1 MVQTKI
7 TLIAIL
13 TITFFLGIPCE
24 EFGVSSTSP
33 WWTHFTY
40 HFFHGN
46 LIHLLSNVYAIWF
59 CVDKK
64 RFTIKTL
71 LSAYLLSVVASFIV
85 RSSIPIVGL
94 SGMIFVILGINLSS
108 VPTKINITYML
119 AILIIGYIIP
129 NISGST
135 HLICFLVGL
144 ITSAMYK
151 NIKSFKH
158 DYR

>member
-13 TITFFLGIPCE
+13 AITFFSGIPCE

-59 CVDKK
+59 CVNKK
-64 RFTIKTL
+64 RFTIITL
-71 LSAYLLSVVASFIV
+71 LSAYLLSVAASFIV
-85 RSSIPIVGL
+85 GSPIPIVGL

-108 VPTKINITYML
+108 VPTKINIVYML
-119 AILIIGYIIP
+119 AILIVGYIIP

-135 HLICFLVGL
+135 HLACFLVGL
-144 ITSAMYK
+144 ITSAIYK
-151 NIKSFKH
+151 NIKNFKH